1 MTINNGGTV
10 MLLGAHMS
18 IAGGVFNAPLRGKS
32 IGCDTIQIF
41 VKNANRWVGK
51 EITDEEVEKFRQAKK
66 ETGIALIFA
75 HNSYLINL
83 ASPDDALYEKSI
95 AAMLD
100 ELERSE
106 RLKLSFIV
114 MHPGAHV
121 GSGEEAGL
129 KRIAAAINTL
139 FKKTKGY
146 KVKIALETT
155 AGQKSN
161 LGHKF
166 EHLAAVIKAVND
178 KKRIRVCYDT
188 CHTFAAGYDLRT
200 KKAYEATFA
209 EFDKVI
215 GLKRI
220 CAFHLNDSVKELGSR
235 IDRHAHIGQGHIG
248 LSGFR
253 LLLNAERFAD
263 VPMVLETPKGPDMA
277 EDIANLKVLRGLI
290 RKRKRT

>member
-1 MTINNGGTV
+1 

-41 VKNANRWVGK
+41 VKNANRWLGK
-51 EITDEEVEKFRQAKK
+51 EMTDEEVEKFWQAKK
-66 ETGIALIFA
+66 DTGIEPIFS

-95 AAMLD
+95 NSMLD

-106 RLKLSFIV
+106 RLRLPFIV

-121 GSGEEAGL
+121 GSGEHAGL

-139 FKKTKGY
+139 LRKTEGY
-146 KVKIALETT
+146 KVGIALETT

-161 LGHKF
+161 LGYDF
-166 EHLAAVIKAVND
+166 EHLAAVIERVKD
-178 KKRIRVCYDT
+178 KSRVCVCYDT

-209 EFDKVI
+209 EFDKVV

-220 CAFHLNDSVKELGSR
+220 SAFHLNDSVNELGSR
-235 IDRHAHIGQGHIG
+235 IDRHAHIGQGQIG
-248 LSGFR
+248 LGGFR
-253 LLLNAERFAD
+253 LLLNDDRFAG
-263 VPMVLETPKGPDMA
+263 VPMILETPKGPDMA
-277 EDIANLKVLRGLI
+277 EDVMNLKVLRGLI
-290 RKRKRT
+290 EKKKKK

>member
-1 MTINNGGTV
+1 

-41 VKNANRWVGK
+41 VKNASRWVGK
-51 EITDEEVEKFRQAKK
+51 VITEEDVEKFRQAKK
-66 ETGIALIFA
+66 ETGIAPIFS

-95 AAMLD
+95 NAMLD

-114 MHPGAHV
+114 IHPGAHV

-129 KRIAAAINTL
+129 KRIASAMNTL
-139 FKKTKGY
+139 LKKTQGY

-161 LGHKF
+161 LGYKF
-166 EHLAAVIKAVND
+166 EQLAALIEGVNE
-178 KKRIRVCYDT
+178 KKRVRVCYDT

-200 KKAYEATFA
+200 KKAYEATIA
-209 EFDKVI
+209 EFDRVV

-220 CAFHLNDSVKELGSR
+220 CAFHLNDSVNELGSR
-235 IDRHAHIGQGHIG
+235 IDRHAHIGHGHIG

-253 LLLNAERFAD
+253 LLLNDERFANI
-263 VPMVLETPKGPDMA
+263 PMVLETPKRPDMA
-277 EDIANLKVLRGLI
+277 EDAMNLKVLRGLI
-290 RKRKRT
+290 RKKK

>member
-1 MTINNGGTV
+1 

-41 VKNANRWVGK
+41 VKNANQWLGK
-51 EITDEEVEKFRQAKK
+51 PIPDQEIEQFQQAKK
-66 ETGIALIFA
+66 ETGIDPIFS
-75 HNSYLINL
+75 HDSYLINL
-83 ASPDDALYEKSI
+83 ASPDDALYQKSI
-95 AAMLD
+95 DAMLD

-106 RLKLSFIV
+106 KLALPFIV

-129 KRIAAAINTL
+129 KRIAAAINAL
-139 FKKTKGY
+139 FQKTKGY

-161 LGHKF
+161 LGYKF
-166 EHLAAVIKAVND
+166 EHLAALIEAVKD
-178 KKRIRVCYDT
+178 KKRVCVCYDT

-200 KKAYEATFA
+200 EKAYDTTFA
-209 EFDKVI
+209 EFDKVV
-215 GLKRI
+215 GLDRI
-220 CAFHLNDSVKELGSR
+220 CAFHLNDSVKELGSN

-248 LSGFR
+248 EAGFK
-253 LLLNAERFAD
+253 LLLNDERFAN

-277 EDIANLKVLRGLI
+277 EDVMNLKVLRSLI
-290 RKRKRT
+290 GKKRKK

>member
-1 MTINNGGTV
+1 

-41 VKNANRWVGK
+41 VKNANQWFGK
-51 EITDEEVEKFRQAKK
+51 EITDEEVEKFSEAKK
-66 ETGIALIFA
+66 ETGIDPIFS

-83 ASPDDALYEKSI
+83 ASPDDALYEKSTSS
-95 AAMLD
+95 MLD

-106 RLKLSFIV
+106 RLRLPFIV

-139 FKKTKGY
+139 FQKTKGY

-155 AGQKSN
+155 AGQKSS
-161 LGHKF
+161 LGCKF
-166 EHLAAVIKAVND
+166 EHMAFLIEAIKD
-178 KKRIRVCYDT
+178 RKRVCVCYDT

-209 EFDKVI
+209 EFDKVV
-215 GLKRI
+215 GLERI
-220 CAFHLNDSVKELGSR
+220 SAFHLNDSVDELGSR
-235 IDRHAHIGQGHIG
+235 IDRHAHIGQGRIG
-248 LSGFR
+248 LEGFR
-253 LLLNAERFAD
+253 LLLNDGRFAKT
-263 VPMVLETPKGPDMA
+263 PMILETPKGPDMA
-277 EDIANLKVLRGLI
+277 EDVTNLKVLRGLVK
-290 RKRKRT
+290 KRKKK

>member
-1 MTINNGGTV
+1 

-18 IAGGVFNAPLRGKS
+18 IAGGVFNAPVRGKT

-41 VKNANRWVGK
+41 VKNASRWVGK
-51 EITDEEVEKFRQAKK
+51 EITDEDVEKFRDAKK
-66 ETGIALIFA
+66 ETGIAPIFA

-95 AAMLD
+95 NAMLD

-106 RLKLSFIV
+106 RLKLPFIV
-114 MHPGAHV
+114 VHPGAHV

-129 KRIAAAINTL
+129 KRIAAAVNAL
-139 FKKTKGY
+139 FEKTKGH

-161 LGHKF
+161 LGYKF
-166 EHLAAVIKAVND
+166 EHLAALIKAIND

-215 GLKRI
+215 GVKRI
-220 CAFHLNDSVKELGSR
+220 CAFHINDSVKELGSR

-253 LLLNAERFAD
+253 LLLNDERFAN
-263 VPMVLETPKGPDMA
+263 VPMVLETPKGPDIA
-277 EDIANLKVLRGLI
+277 EDVMNLKVLRGLI
-290 RKRKRT
+290 RKRKNK